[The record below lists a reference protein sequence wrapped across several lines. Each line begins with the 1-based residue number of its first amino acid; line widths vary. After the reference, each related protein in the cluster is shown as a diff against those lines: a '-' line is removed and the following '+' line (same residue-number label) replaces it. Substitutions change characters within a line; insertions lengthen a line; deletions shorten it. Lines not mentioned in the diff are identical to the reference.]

1 MVLFAMELM
10 AGAANLAEFAS
21 AIGVPESAVIAEL
34 KAGSEEAYA
43 WLVGE
48 FHQPVYSVIYRILTD
63 PSDAADTTQEVFL
76 KVFRGMKYF
85 HGQSSLKTWIYR
97 IAIHEASNRRR
108 WWFRHKAKETSME
121 PSDNVEY
128 SVSESVNAALVDK
141 HKSPFENTA
150 DHEVQARVEQE
161 LRKVSEP
168 YRTAVVLRDI
178 EDLSYEEIAEITQVS
193 LGTVKS
199 RITRG
204 RDALRKRLTDYAKEV
219 GPELGLDI
227 AGLSLEDDHSA
238 RVFRGKRIE
247 VTP

>member
-1 MVLFAMELM
+1 M
-10 AGAANLAEFAS
+10 AGAASLGDFAS
-21 AIGVPESAVIAEL
+21 AIGIRSQESAIIQEL

-63 PSDAADTTQEVFL
+63 PADAADTTQEVFL
-76 KVFRGMKYF
+76 KIFRGMKHF
-85 HGQSSLKTWIYR
+85 HGESSLKTWIYR

-108 WWFRHKAKETSME
+108 WWFRHKSKETSME
-121 PSDNVEY
+121 QNESASEQHF
-128 SVSESVNAALVDK
+128 SQEVSSALID
-141 HKSPFENTA
+141 HQKSPFEMVA
-150 DHEVQARVEQE
+150 DHEVQGRVEQE
-161 LRKVSEP
+161 LRKVAEP

-178 EDLSYEEIAEITQVS
+178 EELSYEEIAEITQVS

-204 RDALRKRLTDYAKEV
+204 RNALRKRLTEYAKEA
-219 GPELGLDI
+219 GPEMGLDV
-227 AGLSLEDDHSA
+227 AGLLREEKSGA
-238 RVFRGKRIE
+238 QVFRGKRIE

>member
-1 MVLFAMELM
+1 MAVM
-10 AGAANLAEFAS
+10 AGASEVGDFVS
-21 AIGVPESAVIAEL
+21 AIGVTAEEAAVIAEL
-34 KAGSEEAYA
+34 KAGSEDAYA

-63 PSDAADTTQEVFL
+63 PADAADTTQEVFL

-85 HGQSSLKTWIYR
+85 HGESSLKTWIYR

-108 WWFRHKAKETSME
+108 WWFRHKSKETGVE
-121 PSDNVEY
+121 PVETRNFEHP
-128 SVSESVNAALVDK
+128 SHAAENYALIDK
-141 HKSPFENTA
+141 RKSPFENAA
-150 DHEVQARVEQE
+150 DHELKVRVEEE
-161 LRKVSEP
+161 LRKVAEP

-178 EDLSYEEIAEITQVS
+178 EELSYEEIAEITQVS

-204 RDALRKRLTDYAKEV
+204 RDALRKRLSEYVKVAGID
-219 GPELGLDI
+219 LGLDVD
-227 AGLSLEDDHSA
+227 GL
-238 RVFRGKRIE
+238 RFRPQAVSETERGSRIE

>member
-1 MVLFAMELM
+1 M
-10 AGAANLAEFAS
+10 AEFAS
-21 AIGVPESAVIAEL
+21 AMGVPEAAVIAEL
-34 KAGSEEAYA
+34 KAGSEAAYT

-48 FHQPVYSVIYRILTD
+48 FHQPVYSVIYRITD

-121 PSDNVEY
+121 PPENAEY
-128 SVSESVNAALVDK
+128 SMSESVNAALVDK
-141 HKSPFENTA
+141 HKSPFENVA
-150 DHEVQARVEQE
+150 DHELQARVEDE

-204 RDALRKRLTDYAKEV
+204 RDALRKRLTEYAKEV
-219 GPELGLDI
+219 GPEMGLDLDRL
-227 AGLSLEDDHSA
+227 AL
-238 RVFRGKRIE
+238 RGKHIE